1 VNKSKTEGDIHIT
14 FYLCR
19 NHCRTFFKAEKTR
32 DPQPPAPQIRKSK
45 TDRSNSW
52 RREEEEL
59 DLETRSKRA
68 SELQRQGQT
77 LDQAA
82 LVGTLDPEHLNSQGP
97 STLRRMKLEDRSY
110 FHPRKRSLL
119 RTLVRKTIKALL
131 EMVGLLMGFVLVILV
146 SSLLQS
152 IFFIVFLIL
161 MVVILLVIV
170 VFSLLQLTTIPYHF
184 LNFDDLVVL
193 LIVVIFSLLQPTIV
207 VIVFLS
213 L

>member
-97 STLRRMKLEDRSY
+97 STLEDRSY

-131 EMVGLLMGFVLVILV
+131 EI
-146 SSLLQS
+146 
-152 IFFIVFLIL
+152 
-161 MVVILLVIV
+161 
-170 VFSLLQLTTIPYHF
+170 
-184 LNFDDLVVL
+184 DRCKW
-193 LIVVIFSLLQPTIV
+193 
-207 VIVFLS
+207 
-213 L
+213 

>member
-1 VNKSKTEGDIHIT
+1 VNKSKTEEDIHIT

-19 NHCRTFFKAEKTR
+19 NHCRTYSKQKKHDILNPRRLKYGNPKQIVQTR
-32 DPQPPAPQIRKSK
+32 GGGR
-45 TDRSNSW
+45 RSLIW
-52 RREEEEL
+52 
-59 DLETRSKRA
+59 KHGA

-131 EMVGLLMGFVLVILV
+131 EIGRCKW
-146 SSLLQS
+146 
-152 IFFIVFLIL
+152 
-161 MVVILLVIV
+161 
-170 VFSLLQLTTIPYHF
+170 
-184 LNFDDLVVL
+184 
-193 LIVVIFSLLQPTIV
+193 
-207 VIVFLS
+207 
-213 L
+213 